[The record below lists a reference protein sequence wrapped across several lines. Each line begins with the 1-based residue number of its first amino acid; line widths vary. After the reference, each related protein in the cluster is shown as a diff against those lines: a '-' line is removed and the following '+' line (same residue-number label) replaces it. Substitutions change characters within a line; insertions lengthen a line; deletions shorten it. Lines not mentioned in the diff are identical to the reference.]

1 MENKFTE
8 QKNTTSDLNELK
20 GKYIAERV
28 CKKWTEDFVVPESSE
43 VVQVERRKILFEKGT
58 EITPDV
64 LSEINFYLSAG
75 DIESIPYSNQC
86 RTASELPANYKHPI
100 YFTIILGRTKKK
112 IIAYGDSIRG
122 ALAAVVDW
130 LELNCKDN
138 FGIESAK
145 IMKAM
150 TIIKSTIKRPEDL
163 AQEEANEKEL
173 EENEGEEIGL
183 KKYLLTLD
191 MFIAD
196 ELTAEHDFLVEGADI
211 ETAKFN
217 VEQYLYKSLIDK
229 LEGDDVKIEAFKKSW
244 QDRTVK
250 IIAAKEFKYDFII
263 DPEFCKAYDGY
274 GFE

>member
-43 VVQVERRKILFEKGT
+43 VVQVERREILFEKGT

-183 KKYLLTLD
+183 KK
-191 MFIAD
+191 I
-196 ELTAEHDFLVEGADI
+196 
-211 ETAKFN
+211 
-217 VEQYLYKSLIDK
+217 SLNFGYVYCRRIDC
-229 LEGDDVKIEAFKKSW
+229 G
-244 QDRTVK
+244 T
-250 IIAAKEFKYDFII
+250 
-263 DPEFCKAYDGY
+263 
-274 GFE
+274 